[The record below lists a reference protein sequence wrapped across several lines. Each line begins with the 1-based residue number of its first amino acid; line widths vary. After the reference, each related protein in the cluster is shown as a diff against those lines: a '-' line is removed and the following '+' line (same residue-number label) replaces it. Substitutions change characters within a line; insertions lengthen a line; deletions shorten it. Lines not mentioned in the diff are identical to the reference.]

1 MIQIV
6 SATKEQERR
15 NMYRSPNTT
24 LRNYKDKSI
33 LPYKKGNNQIYRTF
47 KKAINILL
55 TKEYYEGS
63 YNGQYF
69 NQFTK
74 DEEGNDISTIY
85 VRQPEIEEK
94 IKEEIIDTD
103 SDMVKYLVGYEGV
116 GKTTLIRNLFHVFD
130 RKTNAFN
137 NNLVIYISFYSNR
150 TEKLDNPRETVHD
163 VVRSSIEG
171 ALTFLSGFSTA
182 VDRVAS
188 YDDDFYKSFA
198 SYIQDNNSIFANQP
212 FGKPSANIDIKNAP
226 NPYVEY
232 LDRLYDSYPMD
243 YTLTLLKYY
252 LSKPDN
258 KKYKNVYFI
267 FDDLETLPMDF
278 IDEVFYMS
286 MHLDKCSK
294 GLKYRRFKVKQLIAL
309 RSYTFRQ
316 SKYIKQ
322 FGANK
327 ISNNDIIIKN
337 QVPSLTEILLQRV
350 SSIEK
355 TIEEEKEDS
364 GIDSKTEKNIF
375 LLMDDLKD
383 ILEDTYA
390 KFDPLLLNLTHF
402 NIFNSLQLLVR
413 IITNRHFFGNRE
425 TEVKG
430 SFLYDKANYDT
441 DNKNRYSDLF
451 YALAYGDNKLYFDI
465 NDYYLMNIM
474 HYHIEDKKETELLGI
489 YIIQYMIKNM
499 MSLSI
504 DDMEGKTR
512 KQGTATIIPFD
523 DCYVIEGDVLLN
535 KLSAFYKSASRN
547 EYVLIEEGFKAM
559 IEHLYNGGALLQ
571 DIRKP
576 VLDDGRADGRRYEH
590 GKGVRVYLS
599 LRGHQLYKMLQYN
612 SLLFQVY
619 RDDID
624 TELENNNIPTRELSV
639 YSRIEYCLSY
649 TECLFKR
656 ERKLL
661 GFVVNK
667 SDYIDNFGEKIA
679 TVVLME
685 GISQSIERYFTN
697 ETEEKRKIFELYNSI
712 AGTIND
718 FIDTCNNNNHIKFER
733 VKLI

>member
-1 MIQIV
+1 
-6 SATKEQERR
+6 
-15 NMYRSPNTT
+15 MYRSPNSA
-24 LRNYKDKSI
+24 LRNYKDKGI
-33 LPYKKGNNQIYRTF
+33 LPYKKGNNQLYRTF
-47 KKAINILL
+47 SKAIDILL

-63 YNGQYF
+63 YFGQYF

-85 VRQPEIEEK
+85 VRQQEIEEK
-94 IKEEIIDTD
+94 IKDEIINTD

-150 TEKLDNPRETVHD
+150 TENIDNPRETVLD
-163 VVRSSIEG
+163 VIRGSIEG
-171 ALTFLSGFSTA
+171 AITFLSGFPTA
-182 VDRVAS
+182 VDRVNS

-198 SYIQDNNSIFANQP
+198 SYIDDNNLTFAHQP
-212 FGKPSANIDIKNAP
+212 VGKPSANISIKNAK

-232 LDRLYDSYPMD
+232 LDRIYDSYPMD
-243 YTLTLLKYY
+243 YNLTLLKYY
-252 LSKPDN
+252 LSKPEN

-327 ISNNDIIIKN
+327 ISNNEIIIKN
-337 QVPSLTEILLQRV
+337 QVPSLTEILSQRA

-355 TIEEEKEDS
+355 TIESEKEES
-364 GIDSKTEKNIF
+364 GIDSNTEKIIYA
-375 LLMDDLKD
+375 LMYDLKD
-383 ILEDTYA
+383 ILKDTYA

-413 IITNRHFFGNRE
+413 IITNKHFFGNRE
-425 TEVKG
+425 IEVKG
-430 SFLYDKANYDT
+430 SFIYDKTNYDS
-441 DNKNRYSDLF
+441 DYKNRYSDLF

-465 NDYYLMNIM
+465 NDYYLTNIM

-504 DDMEGKTR
+504 DVNGKDR
-512 KQGTATIIPFD
+512 KQGTNTIIPFD
-523 DCYVIEGDVLLN
+523 DCNVIEGDVLLN
-535 KLSAFYKSASRN
+535 KLSAFYKSAGRN
-547 EYVLIEEGFKAM
+547 EFVLIEEGFKAM
-559 IEHLYNGGALLQ
+559 LEHLYNGGALLQ

-576 VLDDGRADGRRYEH
+576 VLDDGSPDGRRYEH
-590 GKGVRVYLS
+590 GKGARVYLS
-599 LRGHQLYKMLQYN
+599 LRGYQLYKMLQYN

-624 TELENNNIPTRELSV
+624 TEIENNNIPTQELSV
-639 YSRIEYCLSY
+639 YSRIEYCISY

-661 GFVVNK
+661 GFVVDK
-667 SDYIDNFGEKIA
+667 SDYIDNFGEKLA

-697 ETEEKRKIFELYNSI
+697 ETEEKRKIFELYNTI

-718 FIDTCNNNNHIKFER
+718 YIDTCNNNHIKFEK